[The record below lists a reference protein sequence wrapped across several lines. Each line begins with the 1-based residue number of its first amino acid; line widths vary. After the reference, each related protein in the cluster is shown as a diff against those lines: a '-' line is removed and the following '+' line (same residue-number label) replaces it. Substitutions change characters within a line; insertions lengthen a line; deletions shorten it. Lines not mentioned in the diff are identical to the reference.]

1 MSNVIDFLEKLGQD
15 SRLRHAT
22 STEVDQALLRAGI
35 DPAVRAAISGSD
47 RRMLEALVGA
57 THNIFCGINVP
68 EEPEEEDEEEREQEG
83 EGEEGDE
90 EDGGAE
96 ANSRGGA
103 VTNVA

>member
-1 MSNVIDFLEKLGQD
+1 MSNVIEFLEKLGQD

-47 RRMLEALVGA
+47 WRMLEALVGA

-68 EEPEEEDEEEREQEG
+68 EEQEEDDEEEREE
-83 EGEEGDE
+83 EGEEEEGGDE
-90 EDGGAE
+90 DEE
-96 ANSRGGA
+96 ANSRGGV